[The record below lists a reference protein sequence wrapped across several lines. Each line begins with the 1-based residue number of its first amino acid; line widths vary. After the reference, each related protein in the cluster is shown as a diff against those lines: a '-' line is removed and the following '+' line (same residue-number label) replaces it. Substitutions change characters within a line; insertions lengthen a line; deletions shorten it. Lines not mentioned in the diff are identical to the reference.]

1 MADQTGKQDDVLT
14 TVARTVG
21 KALAKVASA
30 ASSVTHEKPAPRKSA
45 PAKAQPAST
54 PAKSRKPAKKTVT
67 ASAPARAQQK
77 KKIKRAKHKRAL
89 GRKTAG

>member
-1 MADQTGKQDDVLT
+1 MADRTGKQDDVLT

-21 KALAKVASA
+21 TALAKVASV
-30 ASSVTHEKPAPRKSA
+30 ASSVTREKPAPRKSA
-45 PAKAQPAST
+45 PAKAQRAST
-54 PAKSRKPAKKTVT
+54 PAKSRKLAKK
-67 ASAPARAQQK
+67 ASAPARGQQK

>member
-1 MADQTGKQDDVLT
+1 MADRTGKQDDVLT
-14 TVARTVG
+14 TVARSVG

-30 ASSVTHEKPAPRKSA
+30 ASSVTREKPAPRKSA
-45 PAKAQPAST
+45 PAKAQRAST
-54 PAKSRKPAKKTVT
+54 PVKSRKPAKK
-67 ASAPARAQQK
+67 SAPARVQQK